1 MLELVDRGAKS
12 MEWMFLP
19 LKRYADF
26 SGRSRRLEY
35 WMFSLGLAIFFV
47 LVVTCVIAI
56 AVAGQN
62 SDRALPVAMVLF
74 VGLAMIA
81 WLAVLVPSIAV
92 QVRRFHD
99 QDLSGW
105 FVLLG
110 FIPYVGGL
118 VILVFMCLPGTK
130 GDNRYGPDPLDPEGV
145 ERLARVFG

>member
-1 MLELVDRGAKS
+1 MDWML
-12 MEWMFLP
+12 LP

-35 WMFSLGLAIFFV
+35 WMFNLGITILMVA
-47 LVVTCVIAI
+47 VVTCIV
-56 AVAGQN
+56 AVAVSNPRTDG
-62 SDRALPVAMVLF
+62 DIPVAMMILI
-74 VGLAMIA
+74 GLATIM
-81 WLAVLVPSIAV
+81 WLAIIVPSIAV

-110 FIPYVGGL
+110 FIPYVGGI

-130 GDNRYGPDPLDPEGV
+130 GDNRYGPDPLDPDDV
-145 ERLARVFG
+145 ERLGSVFS